1 MRKTMIYA
9 VLAGCCAF
17 AMGVV
22 SPVLA
27 ETMLQPF
34 VLASRGTGTVEK
46 MVPEVKGKLAGA
58 GLVIVGAYEPYKGAQ
73 VVVVTTEESQRT
85 AGLSEF
91 GGYGAAQ
98 RVSLTQM
105 GEEVQTV
112 YTNPAYMAAVYRMDG
127 DLAEIAGKL
136 KAALGSQEY
145 FGSKKGLTEKKL
157 RKYHYMAMMPYFDD
171 HDRLASFESHAQA
184 VEAVE
189 KGLVKFPGVATV
201 YRIDI
206 PDKEEV
212 LFGVAIGA
220 GKGADEKVMGV
231 TDTGELRHTAH
242 LPYEV
247 LVSGGDV
254 FALHGKFR
262 IALSFPDLGM
272 GTFMRISGAPGGIKK
287 ALKEAVRGE

>member
-1 MRKTMIYA
+1 MRKARIYA
-9 VLAGCCAF
+9 VLCVFCAF
-17 AMGVV
+17 AAGMA

-27 ETMLQPF
+27 ETGLQPF
-34 VLASRGTGTVEK
+34 ILASRGTGTVEK
-46 MVPEVKGKLAGA
+46 MIPEVREKLTGA

-73 VVVVTTEESQRT
+73 VVVVTTEETRRT

-136 KAALGSQEY
+136 KAALGAQEY
-145 FGSKKGLTEKKL
+145 FGSKEGVTEKKL

-171 HDRLASFESHAQA
+171 HDRLATFESHGEA
-184 VEAVE
+184 VGAVE
-189 KGLVKFPGVATV
+189 KGLEKSPGVSPV

-206 PDKEEV
+206 PGKEEV

-231 TDTGELRHTAH
+231 IDTGILRHTAH

-254 FALHGKFR
+254 YALHGKFR
-262 IALSFPDLGM
+262 IALDFPDLGM
-272 GTFMRISGAPGGIKK
+272 GTFMKISGAPGGIKK
-287 ALKEAVRGE
+287 SLKEAVKGK

>member
-1 MRKTMIYA
+1 MRKAMIYA
-9 VLAGCCAF
+9 VLGVCCAF
-17 AMGVV
+17 AVGVV
-22 SPVLA
+22 SPVMA
-27 ETMLQPF
+27 ETKLQPF
-34 VLASRGTGTVEK
+34 VLAFRGAGTVEK
-46 MVPEVKGKLAGA
+46 MVPEVKEKLAGA
-58 GLVIVGAYEPYKGAQ
+58 GLVIVGAYEPYKGAY
-73 VVVVTTEESQRT
+73 VVVVTTKESQQT

-105 GEEVQTV
+105 GEDVQTV

-145 FGSKKGLTEKKL
+145 FGSKKGLAEKKL

-171 HDRLASFESHAQA
+171 HNRLASFESHAEA

-189 KGLVKFPGVATV
+189 KGLEKSPGVSTV
-201 YRIDI
+201 YRIDM
-206 PDKEEV
+206 PGKEEV

-231 TDTGELRHTAH
+231 VDTGTLRHTAH

-272 GTFMRISGAPGGIKK
+272 GTFMKISGAPGGIKK
-287 ALKEAVRGE
+287 ALKEAVKGE